1 MVKGEVP
8 TVLEAKFKSLDPD
21 QKEGNNLF
29 GCKQADKIDVKLV
42 IDWGKIR
49 ICLEMDQFNKNVI
62 NAINCR
68 VIPVAGYVK
77 NECDLRKSDLE
88 DLHKIAKS
96 TLRYKICHGR
106 QSSDE
111 KLHSKR

>member
-1 MVKGEVP
+1 MKGEGP

-49 ICLEMDQFNKNVI
+49 IYLEMDQFNKNVI

-77 NECDLRKSDLE
+77 NERDLRKSDLE

-96 TLRYKICHGR
+96 TPRYKICHGR